1 MDIEVSWHEL
11 YISKIQDSGWPPNW
25 KPFLGHITQRPIA
38 DFSEILR
45 GKAVFHRISAMGQT
59 RVPQNEFFVF
69 LMQFGLRRPAAFV
82 SSPIHLF
89 SDKVTEMS
97 LGLQVDR
104 GPTGRSWP
112 FGMAQFTSLY
122 RYLDIQLLLE
132 SESAIIQGQWK
143 WHCSTN
149 HTRLSNLLVCHYKFS
164 SILYHFRELWRW
176 RISWPWSRGGGQ
188 SPCEFMHDLYTAE
201 IFGPGAIIFPLI
213 VWIYLRSFLHN
224 ELR

>member
-1 MDIEVSWHEL
+1 MNSTFQKFKIVDGRQIENRFWA
-11 YISKIQDSGWPPNW
+11 I
-25 KPFLGHITQRPIA
+25 ITQRPIA

-69 LMQFGLRRPAAFV
+69 LMQFGLRRPTAFV

-104 GPTGRSWP
+104 GSTGRSWP

-132 SESAIIQGQWK
+132 SESAIIQGQ
-143 WHCSTN
+143 
-149 HTRLSNLLVCHYKFS
+149 
-164 SILYHFRELWRW
+164 
-176 RISWPWSRGGGQ
+176 
-188 SPCEFMHDLYTAE
+188 
-201 IFGPGAIIFPLI
+201 
-213 VWIYLRSFLHN
+213 
-224 ELR
+224 